1 MPKRSVDLAS
11 DGLARNYGC
20 LVAGLSALT
29 LVCFIGSL
37 LVGRMNISVVELL
50 GMTWSW
56 FNGEPME
63 AEGVSWLVFSQ
74 VRFPRCIL
82 AILVGGSLALSGAVY
97 QGLFRNPLVSP
108 NILGV
113 SAGCTLGAA
122 LGLIL
127 PGLGFGMVRGLAFVL
142 GLGAVFAALALA
154 RLVAVRSV
162 IVLVLAG
169 LVITSVLNALLMI
182 IKTQA
187 DPYSQLPAI
196 VFWIMGSLHRSSW
209 QDLYWAL
216 PLMGGGYLFFHAF
229 RFRLNVLS
237 LGDDQ
242 ARSLGTNPL
251 LWRVSFI
258 CVSSLMVAFAVS
270 TCGQI
275 AWLGLVAPHMAR
287 TLVGPNHER
296 MIPVTALLG
305 AVFLLLADGL
315 ARTLTAAELPVSII
329 TSLTGGPFF
338 AYLLYKNRGSGWT

>member
-1 MPKRSVDLAS
+1 MES
-11 DGLARNYGC
+11 GG
-20 LVAGLSALT
+20 SA
-29 LVCFIGSL
+29 
-37 LVGRMNISVVELL
+37 
-50 GMTWSW
+50 
-56 FNGEPME
+56 
-63 AEGVSWLVFSQ
+63 WLVFSQ
-74 VRFPRCIL
+74 VRLPRCVL
-82 AILVGGSLALSGAVY
+82 ALLVGASLALSGAVY

-127 PGLGFGMVRGLAFVL
+127 PGLGFGMVRGLAFIL

-169 LVITSVLNALLMI
+169 LVITSVLNAVLMI
-182 IKTQA
+182 IKTLA

-216 PLMGGGYLFFHAF
+216 PIMGGGYVFCHAL

-242 ARSLGTNPL
+242 ARSLGTNPR
-251 LWRVSFI
+251 LWRLAFI
-258 CVSSLMVAFAVS
+258 GVSSLMVAFAVS

-305 AVFLLLADGL
+305 ALFLLVADAL

-338 AYLLYKNRGSGWT
+338 AYLLYRNRGSGWT